1 MGYCALSKNQII
13 GDNNIDYIE
22 TDNDKIQRTE
32 IMMYNKDNNSFVYT
46 DERFADLQM
55 LRYRLEGFETLSL
68 RQKIYIYYLAKP
80 ALSGRDML
88 TDQFRK

>member
-46 DERFADLQM
+46 DERFAD
-55 LRYRLEGFETLSL
+55 
-68 RQKIYIYYLAKP
+68 
-80 ALSGRDML
+80 
-88 TDQFRK
+88 